1 MSIWHSTE
9 AVCLIL
15 GLICIFYYIGI
26 VGYGRDICQT
36 LRGLAGGRLAF
47 LLAIAGGMVAESRH
61 HMAVLA
67 NLLRAAGILIAIG
80 ILVVG
85 FIGAHIFAG
94 MRAEAGAEP
103 SICDRARRAGAG
115 DEGVESTPEAAGL
128 CGRVCERKSGYGY
141 FFCRAV
147 RETARIS
154 QRQKRCRSI

>member
-26 VGYGRDICQT
+26 VGY
-36 LRGLAGGRLAF
+36 AGITADFAWIWLVGAAF

-94 MRAEAGAEP
+94 MRQKPEQKQSDPGWKK
-103 SICDRARRAGAG
+103 RRKK
-115 DEGVESTPEAAGL
+115 PNP
-128 CGRVCERKSGYGY
+128 RRKGP
-141 FFCRAV
+141 R
-147 RETARIS
+147 RR
-154 QRQKRCRSI
+154 

>member
-26 VGYGRDICQT
+26 VGY
-36 LRGLAGGRLAF
+36 AGITADFAWIWLVGAAF

-94 MRAEAGAEP
+94 MRQKPEQNLPYVIVLGAQVRGTKV
-103 SICDRARRAGAG
+103 SKHSGSGWTVRQ
-115 DEGVESTPEAAGL
+115 SM
-128 CGRVCERKSGYGY
+128 RKKIRIRY

>member
-1 MSIWHSTE
+1 MSIWHGTE

-26 VGYGRDICQT
+26 VGY
-36 LRGLAGGRLAF
+36 AGITADFAWIWLVGAAF

-67 NLLRAAGILIAIG
+67 NLLRVVGILMAIG

-94 MRAEAGAEP
+94 MRQK
-103 SICDRARRAGAG
+103 
-115 DEGVESTPEAAGL
+115 PE
-128 CGRVCERKSGYGY
+128 
-141 FFCRAV
+141 
-147 RETARIS
+147 
-154 QRQKRCRSI
+154 QKQSDPR